1 MAADPARVAL
11 VSGGSR
17 GIGRAT
23 VLRLAASGFDVAF
36 CYRSDATAA
45 RALEKDVS
53 ALGVRVLA
61 RQVDVSQAAG
71 VQALVE
77 EVGDELGP
85 IDVVV
90 TSAGTIHDSPLVTM
104 TDDAWHQVLD
114 VNLDGVYHVCR
125 ATIFGMMKRRGGCV
139 VNISSVAGVYGNAT
153 QTNYSAAKAGI
164 IGFTRALAKEV
175 GRYGVRCNVVAPG
188 FIDTDMTS
196 GLSDR
201 TRERALDSIPL
212 GRFGAAGEV
221 ADLIDYLVSE
231 RARYV
236 TGAVFQ
242 IDGGIRL

>member
-77 EVGDELGP
+77 EVGDEMGP
-85 IDVVV
+85 IEVVV

-125 ATIFGMMKRRGGCV
+125 ATVFGMM
-139 VNISSVAGVYGNAT
+139 
-153 QTNYSAAKAGI
+153 
-164 IGFTRALAKEV
+164 
-175 GRYGVRCNVVAPG
+175 
-188 FIDTDMTS
+188 
-196 GLSDR
+196 
-201 TRERALDSIPL
+201 
-212 GRFGAAGEV
+212 
-221 ADLIDYLVSE
+221 
-231 RARYV
+231 
-236 TGAVFQ
+236 
-242 IDGGIRL
+242 